1 MKYLSFIFA
10 VYVLST
16 GCRSSYD
23 EARHKPEISA
33 QSGSANSGPIVETP
47 SVVPSPTATTEVT
60 TPANGSGTPADTS
73 GTSPNGTQTS
83 AGEDP
88 GSLRAEHNASAEE
101 LKKYNCKGTALITD
115 SGMDDNKDGI
125 LQDDEIQETRIDCTE
140 VVPGMPATP

>member
-10 VYVLST
+10 VYVLSA

-47 SVVPSPTATTEVT
+47 SVVPSPTA
-60 TPANGSGTPADTS
+60 
-73 GTSPNGTQTS
+73 PNGTQTI

-115 SGMDDNKDGI
+115 SGMDDNKDGV